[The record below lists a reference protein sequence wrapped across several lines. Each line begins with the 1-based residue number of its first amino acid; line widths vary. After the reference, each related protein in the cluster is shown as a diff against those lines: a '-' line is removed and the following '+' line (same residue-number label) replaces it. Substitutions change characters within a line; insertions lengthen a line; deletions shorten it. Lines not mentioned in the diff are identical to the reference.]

1 MTEGEEWE
9 EWSCTRR
16 SLGEELLK
24 RRRMEGEQEMPAV
37 LLMEQGG
44 KSFDQE
50 DTKYH
55 IVPFLTFKLY
65 VLKVNKYRRCCSE

>member
-1 MTEGEEWE
+1 
-9 EWSCTRR
+9 
-16 SLGEELLK
+16 
-24 RRRMEGEQEMPAV
+24 MEGEQEMPAV

-65 VLKVNKYRRCCSE
+65 VLKVN